1 MKLIPCNR
9 IGEPDEIAR
18 AAVSLASD
26 ESDYINGL
34 SLFVDCGMT
43 LYPGFE
49 TGG

>member
-1 MKLIPCNR
+1 VWLC
-9 IGEPDEIAR
+9 
-18 AAVSLASD
+18 
-26 ESDYINGL
+26 SDYANYVHGV